1 MVVLAAWAGCSEPA
15 RDPAQVACDAVDAA
29 PVSSSTSADP
39 SRAPALRFD
48 LPHLVKLP
56 ASGEGFVRLRVRSGD
71 TLLLHARERGVLRRI
86 VEPFA
91 FDSVGGAPLVVPADE
106 LCGDDG
112 LWRTLGIGGSNEYC
126 RERIRDHRYFN
137 VTHDGDHFVELRGAA
152 NATVWIMVTTGRG
165 HAFVHYD
172 PHAHH

>member
-1 MVVLAAWAGCSEPA
+1 MVMVLWSGCAVPE
-15 RDPAQVACDAVDAA
+15 RDPAQRACEVVDAA
-29 PVSSSTSADP
+29 SVSIRTSTDP
-39 SRAPALRFD
+39 SRAPELRFD
-48 LPHLVKLP
+48 LPYLIRLP
-56 ASGEGFVRLRVRSGD
+56 ASGVGFVRLRVTSGD

-91 FDSVGGAPLVVPADE
+91 FDSTNGAPLVVPADE

-137 VTHDGDHFVELRGAA
+137 VTHDGDHFVELRGAPDA
-152 NATVWIMVTTGRG
+152 AVWVLVTTGRG